1 MDFSTTPPGDKT
13 GVGGG
18 GYAAPF
24 VNSQDLF
31 PRPSALPVFSL
42 QICPLIKLN
51 RREREPLNESIEIR
65 KENKEMRKEID
76 DMRKMRKQTRQH
88 LIKSNKL
95 FTQCQED
102 RATRP

>member
-1 MDFSTTPPGDKT
+1 M
-13 GVGGG
+13 
-18 GYAAPF
+18 
-24 VNSQDLF
+24 
-31 PRPSALPVFSL
+31 
-42 QICPLIKLN
+42 
-51 RREREPLNESIEIR
+51 NESIEIR